1 MVVFDGAVV
10 ADAPPGVDAVAP
22 TSDAAVST
30 DGCVCEGG
38 ACVAG
43 VCYRERCSFHPELG
57 FICATGGT
65 SCRLFD
71 GNPICVP
78 ICAGVSCA
86 EGQFC
91 DERSNGACVADRCAA
106 IQCPIGTTC
115 VRNQCGRWGGAD
127 GGIFIPDDGG
137 TSAPEDGGTGAPPT
151 ATDDGCGCRAGQVG
165 GGGGAWGA
173 LLLGLLGLKGRRRQ
187 RSRSIT

>member
-1 MVVFDGAVV
+1 
-10 ADAPPGVDAVAP
+10 
-22 TSDAAVST
+22 
-30 DGCVCEGG
+30 
-38 ACVAG
+38 
-43 VCYRERCSFHPELG
+43 
-57 FICATGGT
+57 
-65 SCRLFD
+65 
-71 GNPICVP
+71 
-78 ICAGVSCA
+78 

-127 GGIFIPDDGG
+127 GGTFIVDDGG
-137 TSAPEDGGTGAPPT
+137 TSLPEDGGTSAPPT